1 MIKPLFACL
10 LVLSF
15 VACRPSKQSITDY
28 RYFDKNLDSIARTV
42 LTLQEPVI
50 QKHDLLTINVS
61 SATLNQEQAM
71 VFNLLNA
78 GGGGGAAGGG
88 GGGGGGAMGG
98 VGGYLVEYDGTITLP
113 LIGKTKAEGLTKAAL
128 TDTLVRKLEPFVK
141 NPILNV
147 RFLNYRILL
156 MGEVNQRGWIY
167 FNNEKAT
174 IVDAIGQAG
183 GLTEQGL
190 RDSVLLIR
198 QQPGGQLETH
208 RINLNDAMVFQSPY
222 FQLQQNDIVYVMPNE
237 SKLIQF
243 QRQNS
248 PFFRDLPVYLGLIT
262 SVLAFGVLVISLA
275 R

>member
-1 MIKPLFACL
+1 MIKQFLACL

-28 RYFDKNLDSIARTV
+28 RYFDKNIDSIAHTV
-42 LTLQEPVI
+42 LKLQEPLI
-50 QKHDLLTINVS
+50 QKHDILSINVS
-61 SATLNQEQAM
+61 SATLNQEQAE

-78 GGGGGAAGGG
+78 GGGGG
-88 GGGGGGAMGG
+88 GGGAAAGAI
-98 VGGYLVEYDGTITLP
+98 GYLVEYDGTITLP
-113 LIGKTKAEGLTKAAL
+113 LIGKTKAEGLTKSAL
-128 TDTLVRKLEPFVK
+128 TDSLVYKLQPFVK
-141 NPILNV
+141 NPVLNI
-147 RFLNYRILL
+147 RYLNYRIML
-156 MGEVNQRGWIY
+156 MGEVNERGWIT

-262 SVLAFGVLVISLA
+262 SVLAFGVLVISLT